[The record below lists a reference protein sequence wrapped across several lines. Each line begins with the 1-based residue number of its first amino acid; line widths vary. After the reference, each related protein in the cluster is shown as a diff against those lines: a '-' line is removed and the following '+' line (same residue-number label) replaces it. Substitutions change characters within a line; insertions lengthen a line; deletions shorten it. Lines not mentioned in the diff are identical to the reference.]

1 MEASSPA
8 TMGQVAV
15 LNSNTIKKPNI
26 GTKCLKFWYHMY
38 GLNMGSLTV
47 VLKDIVTMAETDLVK
62 LLGNKG
68 NQWKEQKIDVAA
80 ANDFQV

>member
-8 TMGQVAV
+8 MMGQVAV
-15 LNSNTIKKPNI
+15 LNSKTLKKSTI

-47 VLKDIVTMAETDLVK
+47 VQKDILTMAETELVK

-68 NQWKEQKIDVAA
+68 NQWNQQKIDVVA